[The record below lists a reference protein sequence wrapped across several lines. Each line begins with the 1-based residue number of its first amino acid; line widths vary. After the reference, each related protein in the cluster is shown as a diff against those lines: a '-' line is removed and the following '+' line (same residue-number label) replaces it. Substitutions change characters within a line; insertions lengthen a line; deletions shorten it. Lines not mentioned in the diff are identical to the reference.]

1 MKTKQNAHTK
11 ADLLAISKSDKSVL
25 KHILSPL
32 ELCAWDKE
40 YKAFTYKLDDI
51 SIAVSATDSMKIMA
65 ISTAKMDAFSL
76 LIFKT
81 RCKLTENKGQTRQQ

>member
-11 ADLLAISKSDKSVL
+11 ADLLAISKSDKTIL

-51 SIAVSATDSMKIMA
+51 PVSVSTTDSLKIMA
-65 ISTAKMDAFSL
+65 ISKAKMDAFLL
-76 LIFKT
+76 LIFKM
-81 RCKLTENKGQTRQQ
+81 RCKLTEDKE